1 MQHYDIFF
9 WLLEIAI
16 HRKGSQLKFS
26 GNWSG
31 WGAEQL
37 EASFCLFVQ
46 FLTGSY
52 RWNKESSSA
61 QVIIPE
67 FSLYGSPP
75 PTPPPPR
82 HGKRTVLSKCIPSQ
96 RGANTMQ
103 GSQWNWYRCL
113 HLQPAP
119 PISSLL
125 FSPPTLGLAPSF
137 VLTHKALANSYHHP
151 PPLSQQRGWE
161 EQWEGWLEAFWPRG
175 IFIPV

>member
-1 MQHYDIFF
+1 MQHYEIFF

-37 EASFCLFVQ
+37 EASFCLFCAVLDWKLQMKQGKQ
-46 FLTGSY
+46 FC
-52 RWNKESSSA
+52 SSHHS
-61 QVIIPE
+61 QILPVW
-67 FSLYGSPP
+67 FSPTNPP
-75 PTPPPPR
+75 SPR

-103 GSQWNWYRCL
+103 GPQWNWYRYL

-119 PISSLL
+119 PISSLF

-151 PPLSQQRGWE
+151 PPLSQQRGWG
-161 EQWEGWLEAFWPRG
+161 EQWEGWLEALWPCG

>member
-1 MQHYDIFF
+1 MGEELSSWKHLSVY
-9 WLLEIAI
+9 
-16 HRKGSQLKFS
+16 
-26 GNWSG
+26 
-31 WGAEQL
+31 
-37 EASFCLFVQ
+37 FVQ

-61 QVIIPE
+61 QVIIPK

-103 GSQWNWYRCL
+103 GPQWNWYRYL

-119 PISSLL
+119 PISSLF

-151 PPLSQQRGWE
+151 PPLSQQRGWG
-161 EQWEGWLEAFWPRG
+161 EQWEGWLEALWPCG